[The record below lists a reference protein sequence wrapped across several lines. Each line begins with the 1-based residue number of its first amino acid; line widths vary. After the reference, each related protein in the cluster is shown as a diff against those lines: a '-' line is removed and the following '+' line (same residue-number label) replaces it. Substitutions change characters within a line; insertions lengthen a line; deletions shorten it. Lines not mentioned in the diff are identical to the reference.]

1 MQRVHSVTYKSVLV
15 SYFLTKI
22 KVRVKANDLV
32 EDDFTTTD
40 FYSNMKESTFENI
53 LGYLPNYTDVNP
65 HPPYL
70 SILGPMKKTVME

>member
-1 MQRVHSVTYKSVLV
+1 MQRVHSVTYKSVLA

-40 FYSNMKESTFENI
+40 LYSNMKESTFENI

-65 HPPYL
+65 RPPYL